1 MQNRAIVGIGETV
14 LDIVFRNNQPQAA
27 VPGGSVFNAMVSLGR
42 TAARLPHAGF
52 LFGLLRHGFTRE
64 RLQAI
69 TEADWEQLVPTAM
82 RFSADVCASLQNY
95 VRPDFQP

>member
-1 MQNRAIVGIGETV
+1 M
-14 LDIVFRNNQPQAA
+14 
-27 VPGGSVFNAMVSLGR
+27 
-42 TAARLPHAGF
+42 
-52 LFGLLRHGFTRE
+52 RE

-69 TEADWEQLVPTAM
+69 TEADWERLVPTAM